1 MLLNLNFHAVSEF
14 VLDPYLTD
22 YITANICLTIITFQ
36 ANDETEFT
44 RAFQL
49 YNMLHKNTLSS
60 DLKFESQTLIL
71 ESGFNTEYYDN
82 IIVAV
87 SENPIIDA
95 IGPVLMLGYYGD
107 NSNPTDTAKVP
118 NKKGTGSGPQP
129 AKKQNDE
136 FLLYLKN
143 TLLDSLKEPSNK
155 LSNFLEINPLTKDK
169 LRTSIIQIYHWI
181 FKTFFDIKKDNL
193 SGTLTKEGVERII
206 KIIDEN
212 NQGNQDESCQIF

>member
-1 MLLNLNFHAVSEF
+1 
-14 VLDPYLTD
+14 
-22 YITANICLTIITFQ
+22 
-36 ANDETEFT
+36 
-44 RAFQL
+44 
-49 YNMLHKNTLSS
+49 
-60 DLKFESQTLIL
+60 
-71 ESGFNTEYYDN
+71 
-82 IIVAV
+82 
-87 SENPIIDA
+87 
-95 IGPVLMLGYYGD
+95 MLGYYGD

-129 AKKQNDE
+129 ASKILSSQTKEKQNDE